1 MSFVCL
7 SLYFLTGASSNFL
20 GRRVCRFRHTWNQL
34 GHYSEYVFSVPGSLS
49 PSVPPVKHV
58 RPLDVS
64 PKLATTVPFGVAP
77 TARPSGFSLLPR
89 NVQSTCVV
97 TALLFVSVIAAF
109 TSRPLEVQFGSF
121 FFFTSSGSALN
132 FLNRWNPVAMTVLML
147 WSAPVWAGSG
157 DLSPPCGLCFPASL
171 RACEFFIGF

>member
-1 MSFVCL
+1 MPF
-7 SLYFLTGASSNFL
+7 SSHVEPVGPLF
-20 GRRVCRFRHTWNQL
+20 RVR
-34 GHYSEYVFSVPGSLS
+34 FSVPGSLS